1 MTKALIACAALA
13 LAACAPAADNRSAVS
28 GNGEAGNAAL
38 DANAT
43 DNGAE
48 PGNVLATVL
57 AMPER
62 QQNIVFVRA
71 IMDADIKCDGVTHS
85 ERLPDMDGKPLWR
98 ANCKNGTSHMISI
111 TPDGTANI
119 VSRTDR

>member
-1 MTKALIACAALA
+1 MTKAIWVCAALI
-13 LAACAPAADNRSAVS
+13 LAGCNPAAEQNATSEPA
-28 GNGEAGNAAL
+28 NAAPENA
-38 DANAT
+38 DADAT
-43 DNGAE
+43 
-48 PGNVLATVL
+48 GNVLAAVL

-71 IMDADIKCDGVTHS
+71 LMDADIKCDGVTHS